1 MKVNFI
7 CDYCGGEGQK
17 RPQHLNENKRLGH
30 RNYCSRA
37 CMAKDRTHTLHT
49 ECGSCG
55 VSVEKSLAQVKR
67 SKSGKVFCSR
77 SCACSYNN
85 KHLKFGANHPNYDG
99 GRSSYRERAL
109 RELGVKTEFLGRVGL
124 IYNLSKLSIDSMRA
138 ALVNSKLLENYLKLF
153 PKAKRD
159 KCIEDI
165 MVQVEKTFEQ
175 NTLGIRVINTLL
187 HQYFINGGKVT
198 EDKVNNTTFT

>member
-77 SCACSYNN
+77 SCASSYNN

-109 RELGVKTEFLGRVGL
+109 RELGVKCRLCEYSIESVLEVHHIDRDRGNNEINNLAVLCPTHHREVHTGL
-124 IYNLSKLSIDSMRA
+124 INL
-138 ALVNSKLLENYLKLF
+138 
-153 PKAKRD
+153 
-159 KCIEDI
+159 
-165 MVQVEKTFEQ
+165 
-175 NTLGIRVINTLL
+175 
-187 HQYFINGGKVT
+187 
-198 EDKVNNTTFT
+198 